1 MPLQLRRGTSTDI
14 AGFVPAEGELI
25 YNTETGAISV
35 GNGEVAGGRAVV
47 NITPQEIAQYTANAL
62 VDGAHSGITYELV
75 DGVINSVVVPD
86 LSNYAGTIEADAFKG
101 TLVGD
106 DSTILVDGLANKIN
120 LNGTVKDNVAPD
132 ATGAYDLGTG
142 SARFRDLYTSGSVH
156 IGSAA
161 ITNPSAGIVNLPAGS
176 TINGV
181 VIGTGSGGSGIT
193 AVLED
198 TSPQLGGDLDLN
210 NSDIIGTGNIN
221 INGSIT
227 ATSVD
232 AGSITATTISASL
245 GTDLGLN
252 SNDITGVGNINIDGS
267 VTATDFYGNL
277 SGTFAGTLSGYL
289 DLGGYGI
296 QGSGQMSFV
305 SDSGTLRGFTGF
317 RGTDTNFPFTMH
329 FRRSKGTT
337 AAPTAV
343 AGNEQISGLISEGY
357 DGTNYTQATG
367 IISRAVGTVS
377 AGVVSGQIEFYT
389 SDFIGTSTRRLTID
403 HAGLITASANIR
415 IDSNSYS
422 SSAPF
427 SVRQFHGTADSNN
440 ITFSRARG
448 TSTSPTTVQNGDD
461 LCDLV
466 FSAYDGSTYIG
477 GGGVSMYVSG
487 AVSTGSVPTNL
498 TLSVNTGSS
507 VVERIVIGSDG
518 VIGFAVTE
526 LSALEV
532 NTSAVATYWKVTI
545 NGTPYAIPAYALV

>member
-132 ATGAYDLGTG
+132 ATGAYDLGTDG
-142 SARFRDLYTSGSVH
+142 ARFRDLYTSGSVH

-176 TINGV
+176 TVNGV
-181 VIGTGSGGSGIT
+181 LIGTGSGGAGI
-193 AVLED
+193 ASVVED

-210 NSDIIGTGNIN
+210 SSNITGTGNIN
-221 INGSIT
+221 ITG
-227 ATSVD
+227 AV
-232 AGSITATTISASL
+232 TATTISADL
-245 GTDLGLN
+245 GGNLGLN
-252 SNDITGVGNINIDGS
+252 SNDITGTGNINITG
-267 VTATDFYGNL
+267 TIAATTFTGAH
-277 SGTFAGTLSGYL
+277 SGTFDGSLGGYL

-296 QGSGQMSFV
+296 QGSGQLSV
-305 SDSGTLRGFTGF
+305 TSDAGVRGFTGF
-317 RGTDTNFPFTMH
+317 RGIDTNFPFSMH

-337 AAPTAV
+337 ASPTAV
-343 AGNEQISGLISEGY
+343 TSQEQISALISEGY
-357 DGTNYTQATG
+357 DGTGYVQSTG
-367 IISRAVGTVS
+367 IISRVVGTVS
-377 AGVVSGQIEFYT
+377 TGVVSGQLEFYT
-389 SDFIGTSTRRLTID
+389 SDFVGTSTRRLSID
-403 HAGLITASANIR
+403 QNGLIAATANFR
-415 IDSNSYS
+415 IDSNTYS
-422 SSAPF
+422 AVAPF
-427 SVRQFHGTADSNN
+427 AVRQFHGTADSNN

-448 TSTSPTTVQNGDD
+448 TSLSPTTVQNGDD

>member
-132 ATGAYDLGTG
+132 ATGAYDLGTDG
-142 SARFRDLYTSGSVH
+142 ARFRDLYTSGSVH

-176 TINGV
+176 TVNGV
-181 VIGTGSGGSGIT
+181 LIGTGSGGAGI
-193 AVLED
+193 ASVVED

-210 NSDIIGTGNIN
+210 SSDITGTGNIN
-221 INGSIT
+221 ISGG
-227 ATSVD
+227 V
-232 AGSITATTISASL
+232 TATTINTSL
-245 GTDLGLN
+245 GSDLGLN
-252 SNDITGVGNINIDGS
+252 SNDITGTGNINITGT
-267 VTATDFYGNL
+267 VTATTL
-277 SGTFAGTLSGYL
+277 SGDHTGTLQGTLSGYL
-289 DLGGYGI
+289 DMGGYGI
-296 QGSGQMSFV
+296 QGQGQMSV
-305 SDSGTLRGFTGF
+305 TSDSSSLRAFTGL
-317 RGTDTNFPFTMH
+317 RGTDSNFPFTMH

-337 AAPTAV
+337 ASPTAV
-343 AGNEQISGLISEGY
+343 TSQEQISALISEGY
-357 DGTNYTQATG
+357 DGTAYQQATG
-367 IISRAVGTVS
+367 IVSRAVGTVS
-377 AGVVSGQIEFYT
+377 TGVVPGQIEFYT
-389 SDFIGTSTRRLTID
+389 SDFVGTSTRRLSID
-403 HAGLITASANIR
+403 QNGLIAATANFR
-415 IDSNSYS
+415 IDSNTYS
-422 SSAPF
+422 AVAPF
-427 SVRQFHGTADSNN
+427 AVRQFHGTADSNN

-448 TSTSPTTVQNGDD
+448 TSLSPTTVQNGDD